1 MRGALT
7 RLMGGVDL
15 ANIIDY
21 VLWRGD
27 LPARQVPLGEA
38 DALIL
43 SYLSYMPMDGI
54 VPGEEGG
61 EPVTLRDAALAMLER
76 SERENGP
83 LACSVKDDRRL
94 LAALAQSV
102 RFGTMRLCAF
112 VNRLDGE
119 AEEQF
124 SAVTFLPPAGPAFI
138 AYRGTDNTVVG
149 WQEDFNMC
157 FESEVPAQRDAV
169 AYAERMAGTLQGG
182 LILGGHSK
190 GGNLAAYAELFVS
203 AETHRRIQAVYNFDG
218 PGFNEEIVASAA
230 FAQRK
235 RCVQTFV
242 PQSSIV
248 GVLME
253 NDEVMTVVRSDGVG
267 IFQHNP
273 YTWQVMGGS
282 FVALPERTD
291 SSHFADATVKHW
303 LSSLSPD
310 VRRRAIDGIFEVL
323 GASDGRNVA
332 ELFEPRKAMGVLRAA
347 GSMDDE
353 TRRAVEETF
362 RLLGEA
368 LGKNVSVW
376 MNRTVNRTADDLRQ
390 RVFGERTQE
399 SRPEDDGEH

>member
-1 MRGALT
+1 M
-7 RLMGGVDL
+7 

-27 LPARQVPLGEA
+27 LPVAQVPLGEV

-54 VPGEEGG
+54 VPGEDGG
-61 EPVTLRDAALAMLER
+61 EPVPLRDAALAMLGR
-76 SERENGP
+76 SERENSP
-83 LACSVKDDRRL
+83 LAYSVKDDRKL

-112 VNRLDGE
+112 VNRVDGE

-124 SAVTFLPPAGPAFI
+124 SAVTFLLEAGPALI

-157 FESEVPAQRDAV
+157 FESEVPAQRDAA
-169 AYAERMAGTLQGG
+169 AYAEHMAQVLNGG
-182 LILGGHSK
+182 IILGGHSK

-203 AETHRRIQAVYNFDG
+203 GETHRRIRAVYNFDG
-218 PGFNEEIVASAA
+218 PGFNEEIVGSAA

-282 FVALPERTD
+282 FIALPERTD
-291 SSHFADATVKHW
+291 SSRFADETVRHW
-303 LSSLSPD
+303 LASLSPD

-332 ELFEPRKAMGVLRAA
+332 DLFEPRKAMGVLRAA
-347 GSMDDE
+347 GSMDE
-353 TRRAVEETF
+353 ATRRAVEETF

-368 LGKNVSVW
+368 LRENVPVW
-376 MNRTVNRTADDLRQ
+376 MNRTMNRTADDLRQ
-390 RVFGERTQE
+390 RVFGERIQE
-399 SRPEDDGEH
+399 GHPADDGKE